1 MLTRI
6 FLFVGI
12 SSLCLASARAQVTY
26 ETYEFLPLAVG
37 NSWVFRNDSHDKYGL
52 LGLNDGDGSPWEITI
67 SIERTEV
74 IDGLTYYVFSSMPGP
89 TPNPPHCI
97 TGKKVRWSGDHLMEH
112 TGTGEISL
120 YRFDTAGGDTYTIP
134 ETEGDTQV
142 EFLDIEDKFGFPP
155 IRIFRFTGYSGLDDY
170 LAGSPRRSHLRQIR
184 FLAGY
189 GMDWC
194 MDDVNAGDTTAALH
208 QLYGIRATLL
218 VDSDGRGASGAA
230 SDSTAAFRTVDHW
243 DAQNRHQKSSDVSSS
258 TWGNIKKPT
267 EVR

>member
-37 NSWVFRNDSHDKYGL
+37 NSWVFRNESHDEYGL
-52 LGLNDGDGSPWEITI
+52 LGLNDGDGSPLEITI

-74 IDGLTYYVFSSMPGP
+74 IDGLTYYEFSSMPGP

-97 TGKKVRWSGDHLMEH
+97 TGKKVRWNGDHLMEH

-120 YRFDTAGGDTYTIP
+120 YRFDTAGGGTYTIP

-142 EFLDIEDKFGFPP
+142 EFRAPEDRGYPP
-155 IRIFRFTGYSGLDDY
+155 VRIFRFTGYSGLDDY
-170 LAGSPRRSHLRQIR
+170 LAAWDRRSHLRQVR

-194 MDDVNAGDTTAALH
+194 VDEVYNGDTTAALH
-208 QLYGIRATLL
+208 QLYGQRATLL
-218 VDSDGRGASGAA
+218 VSGDGGTARGAS
-230 SDSTAAFRTVDHW
+230 SDSTQSFSTVNHY
-243 DAQNRHQKSSDVSSS
+243 DAYTAHQKSTNVSSS

>member
-1 MLTRI
+1 MLPRI
-6 FLFVGI
+6 LLFVGI

-37 NSWVFRNDSHDKYGL
+37 NSWVYKNSSHDEYGL
-52 LGLNDGDGSPWEITI
+52 LGLNDGDGSPREITI

-97 TGKKVRWSGDHLMEH
+97 TGKKVRWNGDHLMEH

-120 YRFDTAGGDTYTIP
+120 YRFDTPGGGTYTIP

-155 IRIFRFTGYSGLDDY
+155 HKDLQVYRIQWTGRLPGGIATEVPSQADPLPGRLRDGLVH
-170 LAGSPRRSHLRQIR
+170 GPSVPRRYDSRPPSVVWH
-184 FLAGY
+184 AG
-189 GMDWC
+189 
-194 MDDVNAGDTTAALH
+194 N
-208 QLYGIRATLL
+208 
-218 VDSDGRGASGAA
+218 SSG
-230 SDSTAAFRTVDHW
+230 
-243 DAQNRHQKSSDVSSS
+243 
-258 TWGNIKKPT
+258 
-267 EVR
+267 

>member
-26 ETYEFLPLAVG
+26 ETFEFLPLAVG
-37 NSWVFRNDSHDKYGL
+37 NSWVYKDDSNDEYGL
-52 LGLNDGDGSPWEITI
+52 LGFDDDTPLEVTV

-74 IDGLTYYVFSSMPGP
+74 IDGLTYYVFSSLPAP
-89 TPNPPHCI
+89 
-97 TGKKVRWSGDHLMEH
+97 LMEH

-120 YRFDTAGGDTYTIP
+120 YRFDTPGGDTYTIP
-134 ETEGDTQV
+134 ETEGDKQV

-170 LAGSPRRSHLRQIR
+170 LAASPRRSHLRQIR

-194 MDDVNAGDTTAALH
+194 MDRVYAGDTTAALH
-208 QLYGIRATLL
+208 QLYGMRATLL
-218 VDSDGRGASGAA
+218 VESDGGGARGAA

-243 DAQNRHQKSSDVSSS
+243 DAQNRHQKPTDLSSS
-258 TWGNIKKPT
+258 SWGNIKKST
-267 EVR
+267 Q